1 MSDNWTSNQRRTTDE
16 KIVDRNN
23 TGCVHAGH
31 DSGAGGC
38 VGGAE
43 RSAGG
48 KKSDGTEQ
56 KSWLKLQTA
65 DGRTVTLGPAQRLSA
80 APTVEVEKFIGKQ
93 VVVTVMAQETTG
105 KQGTPVIRVQS
116 IKDIKEVP
124 PVKP

>member
-1 MSDNWTSNQRRTTDE
+1 MRRLWIATILAAFTLATTVAQADVLAEPKDPPAEKTLTGNLTWTY
-16 KIVDRNN
+16 V
-23 TGCVHAGH
+23 
-31 DSGAGGC
+31 
-38 VGGAE
+38 
-43 RSAGG
+43 